1 MHEIEPF
8 YNWRHDYIA
17 SEDEQS
23 PFYGTI
29 YNEFEYDKQI
39 YNFLLH
45 PQWDDFGSHTLY
57 LKVLFVDYEKQYS
70 IIELIGEWNDAIDN
84 DIMILKRELIDL
96 MMAEGINHFIL
107 IGENL
112 LNFHASDDTYYEEW
126 FQDIEDGWIAAINF
140 RQHVITEF
148 MQNNIDYYINFG
160 GHLNDLPWRTLKPIQ
175 IFHHINEQLT
185 KRLNG

>member
-1 MHEIEPF
+1 
-8 YNWRHDYIA
+8 
-17 SEDEQS
+17 
-23 PFYGTI
+23 
-29 YNEFEYDKQI
+29 
-39 YNFLLH
+39 
-45 PQWDDFGSHTLY
+45 
-57 LKVLFVDYEKQYS
+57 VDYEKQYG

-96 MMAEGINHFIL
+96 MIAAGINHFIL

-126 FQDIEDGWIAAINF
+126 FQDIEDGWIAAVNF
-140 RQHVITEF
+140 RQHVVTEF